1 MEIIWN
7 LRHPVCLVCYVL
19 VYWFYKLSI
28 LTFDPLSKRKRLTFL
43 VIRIKYILCLDP
55 KVDKFFSKNWNHVD
69 VKERRSMNCQN
80 IDGKRILVMSHSGFN
95 NPILLEAPPAIF
107 FLSLR
112 NFMIVIMKLFWPY
125 IDVESQKAKVL

>member
-7 LRHPVCLVCYVL
+7 LQHPVCLVCFVL

-107 FLSLR
+107 FIWVWGTLWLWLWNYFDHILMWNPKKQR
-112 NFMIVIMKLFWPY
+112 F
-125 IDVESQKAKVL
+125 